1 MRTIPL
7 CPHGM
12 NQISC
17 PTCFRLKP
25 PAPKPVVPGTVFNL
39 PDLPMGQVMPIGEAV
54 LRATSRA
61 ATSLPLPPGGGGRD
75 FKEPYRSSSGAPP
88 PEAYDPNKLWTP
100 PDHQDVIDRQ
110 PQHPHATEGRAQVL
124 KA

>member
-17 PTCFRLKP
+17 PTCFRMKP
-25 PAPKPVVPGTVFNL
+25 PTPKTVETLPGVR
-39 PDLPMGQVMPIGEAV
+39 PGIPMGGVMPIGEA
-54 LRATSRA
+54 LLRSTGRATASA
-61 ATSLPLPPGGGGRD
+61 ALPAVGGAGML
-75 FKEPYRSSSGAPP
+75 KEPYRSASGAPP
-88 PEAYDPNKLWTP
+88 PEAYDPNKVWKPT
-100 PDHQDVIDRQ
+100 DHEDVIDKQ
-110 PQHPHATEGRAQVL
+110 PQHPHVHEGRAQVL